1 MPVIWGSQRL
11 KGDIHIQADGGL
23 AVLDIEFILVVGR
36 AQFQPLCLN
45 FGKIGTVRIG
55 LGAAGHGKMFVKRPF
70 NTCLGSRKA
79 DEGTHFFIGDESL
92 ELPCQ
97 IILVHGLSVDAAD

>member
-1 MPVIWGSQRL
+1 M
-11 KGDIHIQADGGL
+11 KGTSPEMSA
-23 AVLDIEFILVVGR
+23 
-36 AQFQPLCLN
+36 
-45 FGKIGTVRIG
+45 
-55 LGAAGHGKMFVKRPF
+55 GAAFSPPGAEGRHSSSRIIQSAATASRLFTMRAKPSASRHGKVFVKRPF

-79 DEGTHFFIGDESL
+79 DKGAHFFIGDESL